1 MYWMCSRCAFQ
12 AEGVQEV
19 PGRRRLALYVG
30 GSVRRSV
37 WLEQISDEESC
48 NCLAL
53 GGRRRERRDT
63 NIGKSHECEAKESL
77 GLKEILDV

>member
-1 MYWMCSRCAFQ
+1 M
-12 AEGVQEV
+12 
-19 PGRRRLALYVG
+19 
-30 GSVRRSV
+30 RRSV

-53 GGRRRERRDT
+53 GGRKRERRDT
-63 NIGKSHECEAKESL
+63 NIVKSHECEAKESL